1 MMVMNQIIKDLE
13 RLGMSPAGIQNFSY
27 LIQKYHSGPAKI
39 SDWKSVQSPST
50 DSLLQ
55 YDSLD
60 APDESNLQNQL
71 SRLVVCKLNGGL
83 GTSMGCKGP
92 KSAIPVCGDKSFLD
106 LIVDQIAHFNH
117 QYNTQVPLL
126 LMNSFY
132 THDDT
137 LKMVRRYGK
146 RLAVQSFCQNQ
157 FPRLNA
163 KTGHPIGEKFGR
175 EAWYPPGHGDFYSCI
190 QEQGILD
197 QFLQQGR
204 DILFVSNADNLGA
217 EIDRKILNLMAS
229 RPIPF
234 LMEMTPKTSADVK
247 GGTLYQQGEKL
258 KLLEIARV
266 PDEHLNEFCGQ
277 EKFKVFNTNNIWINL
292 AQLKAKL
299 EEGPMDLGV
308 IVNKKSVGDLPVVQL
323 ETAIGSALDS
333 FASAVGLTVSRD
345 RFRPVK
351 TTSDLFLI
359 QSDLFVREKGVLRI
373 NPERQT
379 KNLPLIQ
386 FGETLK
392 HLEDYNSRIPEVPSL
407 HKLKSL
413 EIRGDVRFSGRA
425 TLEGDIRL
433 IANDKPLVIEEGS
446 FLHNTVIEQ

>member
-1 MMVMNQIIKDLE
+1 MDQIIKDLKL
-13 RLGMSPAGIQNFSY
+13 LGMSPTGIQLFSN
-27 LIQKYHSGPAKI
+27 LIQKYRAGPAKI
-39 SDWKSVQSPST
+39 ADWKSVQSPST

-55 YDSLD
+55 YDSLET
-60 APDESNLQNQL
+60 PDESKLQTQL

-92 KSAIPVCGDKSFLD
+92 KSAIPVSGDQSFLD
-106 LIVDQIAHFNH
+106 LIVDQIAHINRDYH
-117 QYNTQVPLL
+117 TQVPLL

-137 LKMVRRYGK
+137 LEMVRRYGN
-146 RLAVQSFCQNQ
+146 RLQVQSFCQNR

-163 KTGHPIGEKFGR
+163 ETGRPIGEEFGQ

-217 EIDRKILNLMAS
+217 GIDCKILNLMTTQS
-229 RPIPF
+229 IPF

-247 GGTLYQQGEKL
+247 GGTLYQQDGKL

-266 PDEHLNEFCGQ
+266 PEQHLDEFCGQ
-277 EKFKVFNTNNIWINL
+277 EKFKVFNTNNVWINL

-299 EEGPMDLGV
+299 EAGPMDLGV
-308 IVNKKSVGDLPVVQL
+308 IVNQKSVGDLAVVQL
-323 ETAIGSALDS
+323 ETAIGSALDN

-351 TTSDLFLI
+351 TTSDLFLM
-359 QSDLFVREKGVLRI
+359 QSDLFVREKGILRL
-373 NPERQT
+373 NPERQAT
-379 KNLPLIQ
+379 GLPLIRL
-386 FGETLK
+386 GETFK
-392 HLEDYNSRIPEVPSL
+392 HLQDYNSRIPEVPSL
-407 HKLKSL
+407 LGLQSL
-413 EIRGDVRFSGRA
+413 EVRGDVRFAGRS
-425 TLEGDIRL
+425 TLEGNIRL
-433 IANDKPLVIEEGS
+433 IANDKPLVIEEDS
-446 FLHNTVIEQ
+446 FLQNAVIEQ